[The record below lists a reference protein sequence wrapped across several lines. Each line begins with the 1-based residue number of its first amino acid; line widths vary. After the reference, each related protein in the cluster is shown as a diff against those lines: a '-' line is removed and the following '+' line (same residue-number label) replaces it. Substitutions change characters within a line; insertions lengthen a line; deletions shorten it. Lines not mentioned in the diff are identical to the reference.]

1 MSSSIRHWIW
11 LSVAPRFRHN
21 LCHARLSIHHA
32 QFLTN
37 EMAGAQKHHN
47 FQVDIFWSFSHHI
60 YLRMP
65 DQNPFEQTAES
76 FKVAFGIIA
85 RTMNFVC
92 SIFPDCCLWIENSAL
107 FHHFSSTWIP
117 EDINAA
123 IAACFVF
130 AIKPLIVSHT
140 YWQWVSALVAVSW
153 SHRFCLLHLKD
164 ASAHRHEVTFTHS
177 CPSFC
182 FPLKSSTLRHS
193 TLYTSDDTQANSER
207 KSVDCQR
214 SSIAAGSKFSEMQ
227 IFLLF
232 VFNIEI

>member
-65 DQNPFEQTAES
+65 DQNPFEQTAPSKLRSVSSHAQWILFVLS
-76 FKVAFGIIA
+76 FLIAVFGLK
-85 RTMNFVC
+85 TQLC
-92 SIFPDCCLWIENSAL
+92 STISLPLGSQKTLMLQSLLALSLRSNRLSFPTPIGSECRLLLLSAGP
-107 FHHFSSTWIP
+107 I
-117 EDINAA
+117 
-123 IAACFVF
+123 VF
-130 AIKPLIVSHT
+130 ASSIWKMPLLT
-140 YWQWVSALVAVSW
+140 GMKWL
-153 SHRFCLLHLKD
+153 
-164 ASAHRHEVTFTHS
+164 FTHS
-177 CPSFC
+177 RPSFC